1 MLRNKWVKAVVFLV
15 CLAPLAWLLWRYRQD
30 DLTANPIEYI
40 THLTGDWAIRFLVIS
55 LAVTPLRRLLQLPD
69 LIRFRRM
76 WGLYAFFYG
85 SLHFLTWFWLDK
97 GAEVRE
103 IWQDVMKRSFITAG
117 FLALLLM
124 LPLAVT
130 STQGWIRRLG
140 GKRWQQLHRLVYISA
155 AAAVVHYWWLV
166 KSDIRQP
173 ALYGGLVVLLL
184 AMRLIKSRG
193 PVKAPLAQRT
203 AT

>member
-1 MLRNKWVKAVVFLV
+1 
-15 CLAPLAWLLWRYRQD
+15 
-30 DLTANPIEYI
+30 
-40 THLTGDWAIRFLVIS
+40 
-55 LAVTPLRRLLQLPD
+55 
-69 LIRFRRM
+69 
-76 WGLYAFFYG
+76 
-85 SLHFLTWFWLDK
+85 
-97 GAEVRE
+97 
-103 IWQDVMKRSFITAG
+103 
-117 FLALLLM
+117 M

-140 GKRWQQLHRLVYISA
+140 GRRWQQLHRLVYISA